1 MKKSG
6 LKVLIA
12 QHRWWFPSV
21 VSGADLAN
29 HEFARKLIKRGVQVR
44 VHGIAPPGLSTRMQS
59 RQYFARGVPV
69 CLVKSDFLQRLR
81 DEIRTF
87 KPDVVF
93 TSCPEP
99 NCGQDDM
106 TRMVDV
112 ITSFDIPVVL
122 YVHDIEGTL
131 PLFAEAK
138 NQLAK
143 VVTNSRFMAK
153 RIAEL
158 WSRDAEVVY
167 PVPDLKKYDKS
178 SSTGRFITFFNPSH
192 FKGLKIANTLAT
204 ERFKERPFLFVE
216 GFIDPDGHGIF
227 LSRSGNLVHARRSPD
242 VATIYVMT
250 QTVIIP
256 SQWEEPFGRIAV
268 EAMHTGIPVIASRT
282 GGLEESVGE
291 GGLLVDDF
299 TNVDAWASAIER
311 LDDPK
316 ERKQVVKAGK
326 QHVKQFSLSREVD
339 KLIEILEQV
348 SA

>member
-1 MKKSG
+1 MP
-6 LKVLIA
+6 A
-12 QHRWWFPSV
+12 
-21 VSGADLAN
+21 
-29 HEFARKLIKRGVQVR
+29 E
-44 VHGIAPPGLSTRMQS
+44 APPRTAQ
-59 RQYFARGVPV
+59 P
-69 CLVKSDFLQRLR
+69 LVVMGTD
-81 DEIRTF
+81 T
-87 KPDVVF
+87 DVGK
-93 TSCPEP
+93 T
-99 NCGQDDM
+99 
-106 TRMVDV
+106 
-112 ITSFDIPVVL
+112 VVAAL
-122 YVHDIEGTL
+122 LVR
-131 PLFAEAK
+131 AV
-138 NQLAK
+138 Q
-143 VVTNSRFMAK
+143 
-153 RIAEL
+153 
-158 WSRDAEVVY
+158 AEV
-167 PVPDLKKYDKS
+167 
-178 SSTGRFITFFNPSH
+178 
-192 FKGLKIANTLAT
+192 
-204 ERFKERPFLFVE
+204 
-216 GFIDPDGHGIF
+216 

>member
-1 MKKSG
+1 
-6 LKVLIA
+6 
-12 QHRWWFPSV
+12 
-21 VSGADLAN
+21 
-29 HEFARKLIKRGVQVR
+29 
-44 VHGIAPPGLSTRMQS
+44 
-59 RQYFARGVPV
+59 
-69 CLVKSDFLQRLR
+69 VKSDFSRRLR
-81 DEIRTF
+81 EEIQTF

-99 NCGQDDM
+99 NCGKDDM

-112 ITSFDIPVVL
+112 ISSFDIPVVL

-131 PLFAEAK
+131 PLFDDVK
-138 NQLAK
+138 DQLAK
-143 VVTNSRFMAK
+143 VITNSHFMAK
-153 RIAEL
+153 RIAEI
-158 WSRDAEVVY
+158 WSIEAEVVY
-167 PVPDLKKYDKS
+167 PVPDLKEYDKS
-178 SSTGRFITFFNPSH
+178 RSTGRFITFFNPSPS
-192 FKGLKIANTLAT
+192 KGLGIAHTLAR

-268 EAMHTGIPVIASRT
+268 EAMHSGIPVIASRT
-282 GGLEESVGE
+282 GGLVESVGD
-291 GGLLVDDF
+291 GGILIDNFADVDE
-299 TNVDAWASAIER
+299 WAAAIER

-316 ERKQVVKAGK
+316 ERKQIAKAGK
-326 QHVKQFSLSREVD
+326 QHVKGFSLGREVD
-339 KLIEILEQV
+339 KLLEILERV